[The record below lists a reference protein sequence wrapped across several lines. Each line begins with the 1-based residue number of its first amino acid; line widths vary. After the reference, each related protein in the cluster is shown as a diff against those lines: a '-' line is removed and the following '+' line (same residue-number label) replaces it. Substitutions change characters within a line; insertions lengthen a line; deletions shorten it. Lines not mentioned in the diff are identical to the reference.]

1 LNDIPGAVNAINAV
15 RTQSAGLGAISAGG
29 QTYFTV
35 RNQILH
41 ELRASTMGEPNG
53 DRVSAIRDYGMA
65 TVADTT
71 WDHVAKQGP
80 DLHTTVEPFSVTD
93 VTARGGKTSYVC
105 P

>member
-1 LNDIPGAVNAINAV
+1 
-15 RTQSAGLGAISAGG
+15 
-29 QTYFTV
+29 V

-65 TVADTT
+65 AVADTT
-71 WDHVAKQGP
+71 WDHIAKQGP
-80 DLHTTVEPFSVTD
+80 DTHATVEPFPLADANVRHQN
-93 VTARGGKTSYVC
+93 TAYTC